1 MMEEIPFD
9 GTCPQCKSD
18 NLKYN
23 ELESSGNSSSQDIS
37 CNDCGKEFY
46 IWSEIEWFVGEL
58 TDVMAPSIVA
68 INKPK
73 FCDSDGDAINEPE
86 DN

>member
-9 GTCPQCKSD
+9 GMCPQCKSD
-18 NLKYN
+18 NLKYG

-46 IWSEIEWFVGEL
+46 IWSETEWFVGDLE
-58 TDVMAPSIVA
+58 DVMAPSIVE
-68 INKPK
+68 ITNPK
-73 FCDSDGDAINEPE
+73 FSDIDGDPINEPE
-86 DN
+86 DD